1 MSIYANNIKNEYFIN
16 NNEIS
21 NLHFQLHPDNS
32 PFFRIKESK
41 EIFQTQFE
49 KPKKKLNY

>member
-32 PFFRIKESK
+32 PFFIIK
-41 EIFQTQFE
+41 
-49 KPKKKLNY
+49 